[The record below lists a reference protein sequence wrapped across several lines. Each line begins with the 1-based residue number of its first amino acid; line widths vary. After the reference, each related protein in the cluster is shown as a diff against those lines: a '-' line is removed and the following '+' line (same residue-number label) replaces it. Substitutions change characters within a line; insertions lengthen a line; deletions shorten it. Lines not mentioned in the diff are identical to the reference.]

1 LSGRPAGHP
10 PGDPA
15 GAAAATGRS
24 LLLVRHGV
32 TDWNREGRFQ
42 GHKDPPL
49 AIGGQ
54 RQAKLLGE
62 RLTRA
67 GPVPDL
73 IVTSPLG
80 RALQTAEL
88 IAHALRRGGHPAP
101 VQLDTRLM
109 EIGQGDWEGRTHAEL
124 AVEDAERYH
133 AWRTSGS
140 DLQPPNAEPIED
152 AYRRVGELLDEL
164 LPRHA
169 DRTICLV
176 SHGGTLRLA
185 ARRLLELSIARTWEI
200 DLDNAS
206 LSQLTPIDDAIVPAA
221 GWRLDRWNDVRHLL
235 GRMPT
240 HVDESEGEPLAL

>member
-1 LSGRPAGHP
+1 MTVGRPP
-10 PGDPA
+10 
-15 GAAAATGRS
+15 TGGS

-49 AIGGQ
+49 AVAGR
-54 RQAKLLGE
+54 RQAELLGA
-62 RLTRA
+62 RLARS
-67 GPVPDL
+67 GPQPDL
-73 IVTSPLG
+73 IVASPLG

-88 IAHALRRGGHPAP
+88 MVDALRGAGHAAR
-101 VQLDTRLM
+101 LARDTRLM

-124 AVEDAERYH
+124 AVEDAERYQ
-133 AWRTSGS
+133 AWRTSGT
-140 DLQPPNAEPIED
+140 DLQPPNAEPIDD
-152 AYRRVGELLDEL
+152 AYRRVTELLDEI
-164 LPRHA
+164 LPQHR
-169 DRTICLV
+169 DETLCLV

-185 ARRLLELSIARTWEI
+185 ARRLLELSVARTWEI

-206 LSQLTPIDDAIVPAA
+206 LSQLTPIDDGIVPGG
-221 GWRLDRWNDVRHLL
+221 GWRLERWNDVGHLL